1 MKMAKIKDENSVF
14 RDMDSNA
21 IVFENINDGLER
33 KRHFFNK
40 QTEDI
45 NNLKKEVSELKETTQ
60 KILQIL
66 TEGKNK

>member
-1 MKMAKIKDENSVF
+1 MKIAKIKDENSVF

-21 IVFENINDGLER
+21 IVFENTNDGLER

-40 QTEDI
+40 QVEDI
-45 NNLKKEVSELKETTQ
+45 NNLKKDVSELKETTE

-66 TEGKNK
+66 MEGKNK

>member
-1 MKMAKIKDENSVF
+1 MKIAKIKDENSVF

-21 IVFENINDGLER
+21 IVFDNKNDGLER

-40 QTEDI
+40 QVEDI

-66 TEGKNK
+66 IEGKNK